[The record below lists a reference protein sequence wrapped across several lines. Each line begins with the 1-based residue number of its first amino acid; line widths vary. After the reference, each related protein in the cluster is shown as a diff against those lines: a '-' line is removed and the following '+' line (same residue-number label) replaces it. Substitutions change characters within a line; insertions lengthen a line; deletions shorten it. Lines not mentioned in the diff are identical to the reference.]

1 MIFATDHAMEIQNNQ
16 LVGGQMIGY
25 INNREE

>member
-1 MIFATDHAMEIQNNQ
+1 MIFATDHAMEIKNNQ
-16 LVGGQMIGY
+16 LVRGQMIGY